1 MSETYGTFAT
11 AYVDAMRLRLSA
23 LEAENKRLAAR
34 VAELEA
40 RTREAEESNANAQAR
55 LSAAE
60 ATIESRRVEN
70 EAVRRQLGRAENACD
85 AMEKRVA
92 ELETINRSN
101 RAIMAASHS
110 EATSLEA
117 WAKANDVTVA
127 TMTDGWI
134 AFDSDVRR
142 GVCGKTITDAVRALR
157 EKMESRPAEKATPC
171 PHCLRVECECSD
183 FDVAPDMG
191 DK

>member
-1 MSETYGTFAT
+1 MNIPSSVF
-11 AYVDAMRLRLSA
+11 VRLSRCI
-23 LEAENKRLAAR
+23 EERDTLAAR

-92 ELETINRSN
+92 ELEGREKQ
-101 RAIMAASHS
+101 RV
-110 EATSLEA
+110 EDEA
-117 WAKANDVTVA
+117 WANDRTVLVEFQPVTSGWYASAPDGVVGINA
-127 TMTDGWI
+127 TAT
-134 AFDSDVRR
+134 
-142 GVCGKTITDAVRALR
+142 TIHGAIRALR

-171 PHCLRVECECSD
+171 PYCLRVECECSD